1 MIEKENNKSL
11 VIVKNNIWLK
21 IRKFFKKIFKHKEEK
36 ILDNKEKNIYTMNN
50 ATNNKKQEFI
60 DRLKDINT
68 EEYYL
73 LKLQEKYRDKEIEEK
88 DLSEAQINLLN
99 ALYDK
104 QIQELKRSNEKRR
117 KKIMQMHG

>member
-1 MIEKENNKSL
+1 MITSEIE
-11 VIVKNNIWLK
+11 
-21 IRKFFKKIFKHKEEK
+21 
-36 ILDNKEKNIYTMNN
+36 
-50 ATNNKKQEFI
+50 
-60 DRLKDINT
+60 
-68 EEYYL
+68 L
-73 LKLQEKYRDKEIEEK
+73 LKQKLDKEIEEK

>member
-1 MIEKENNKSL
+1 
-11 VIVKNNIWLK
+11 
-21 IRKFFKKIFKHKEEK
+21 
-36 ILDNKEKNIYTMNN
+36 MNN